1 MKNIMGVDIGMSGAI
16 SFYDGAE
23 LLIYDMPIYK
33 ADKGNELDVLRIS
46 DIIRSNQPTFA
57 HIEKAIL
64 MPVNGKKS
72 YQKLGEAQGVFKGIL
87 CALKIPYTFTPPRT
101 WKAAMKCPAD
111 KGLAR
116 MRASE
121 LFPNDAHQWLLKK
134 HDGRAESAI
143 IALYGFRDVK

>member
-1 MKNIMGVDIGMSGAI
+1 MGVDIGKKGAI
-16 SFYDGAE
+16 SFYDGTE
-23 LLIYDMPIYK
+23 LIIYDMPIFN
-33 ADKGNELDVLRIS
+33 ADKGKELDVLKIS
-46 DIIRSNQPTFA
+46 NIILFNQPTFA
-57 HIEKAIL
+57 IVEKAIL

-72 YQKLGEAQGVFKGIL
+72 YQDLGESQGVFKGIL

-121 LFPNDAHQWLLKK
+121 LLPNEAHQWLLKE
-134 HDGRAESAI
+134 HDGRAESAM